1 MVTIMMRMR
10 MMMRMMKRMMMMM
23 GMRKRDCRWRGDCF
37 GESFQLVSKALMFQ
51 KWHNFYDDDDFCH
64 HPAGHDYFDD
74 KNALLYGDNVW
85 IMMTDWRSH
94 DISIFQAHK
103 GNVRKRARLQN
114 AHFLLLGIFTFL
126 PLSLPSTQR
135 LGKYTKLKASANIR
149 SVNEIFGFCCCKDL

>member
-1 MVTIMMRMR
+1 
-10 MMMRMMKRMMMMM
+10 MK
-23 GMRKRDCRWRGDCF
+23 GDCF

-64 HPAGHDYFDD
+64 PHYFDD
-74 KNALLYGDNVW
+74 KNAAIHGDNVW

-103 GNVRKRARLQN
+103 GNVRKRATLQN

-126 PLSLPSTQR
+126 LFHFPLHSKVRKIYKIERSAQIS
-135 LGKYTKLKASANIR
+135 GQSMKYLALVIAKLLEINPAKNI
-149 SVNEIFGFCCCKDL
+149 S